1 MITDIHFHIAAA
13 ETELP
18 HFFVSEEQQQTF
30 VYKALRDF
38 LFLQKGKV
46 DNQAALEWTMDVLHE
61 SSLVQRVVALALDW
75 AYDENGQP
83 DKSRTH
89 MMVSNEFVRDLAYN
103 NKGRVLF
110 GASVNP
116 HRQDSITVLNQMKD
130 AGAVLIKLLP
140 SAQNIDLTDPNHTDF
155 FKEMA
160 TLDLPLLCHVG
171 VEHTVLPKAN
181 DLLSQRL
188 NDPKRLEALLRLNV
202 KVIAAHCALPAFKHD
217 LSILPDS
224 YEDLHRLHLKYPDLL
239 YADLAAFFIPF
250 SSLRPKGAVQVK
262 RDFPMQCLVFGSD
275 FPMLPFPLLGG
286 HATHMD
292 LDDILKVA
300 WTSNPLDRNVHAL
313 QALEYDDCVFSNF
326 DKLLKVP

>member
-38 LFLQKGKV
+38 L
-46 DNQAALEWTMDVLHE
+46 
-61 SSLVQRVVALALDW
+61 
-75 AYDENGQP
+75 
-83 DKSRTH
+83 
-89 MMVSNEFVRDLAYN
+89 
-103 NKGRVLF
+103 
-110 GASVNP
+110 
-116 HRQDSITVLNQMKD
+116 
-130 AGAVLIKLLP
+130 
-140 SAQNIDLTDPNHTDF
+140 
-155 FKEMA
+155 
-160 TLDLPLLCHVG
+160 
-171 VEHTVLPKAN
+171 
-181 DLLSQRL
+181 
-188 NDPKRLEALLRLNV
+188 
-202 KVIAAHCALPAFKHD
+202 
-217 LSILPDS
+217 
-224 YEDLHRLHLKYPDLL
+224 YPDLL

-250 SSLRPKGAVQVK
+250 STLRAEGAVQVK

-300 WTSNPLDRNVHAL
+300 WTSNPLDRNVRAF